1 MFNFLK
7 YNMIKSINKFSG
19 VQCALLVCA
28 GLVFAGC
35 TEGNIDDNINNGSNN
50 TEQPG
55 NNGVTSGP
63 LTGSLEKI
71 NWNSAA
77 FTGRLAV
84 PSADIPFSQVTV
96 CYSDAENF
104 NINDAQKVSTTT
116 FDADQEFTI
125 IVTGLMPN
133 VKYKYCLI
141 AEVKSE
147 KTYGTVQDFTPK
159 AQAASGYTDL
169 SATSS
174 ANCFIIS
181 QSGSYCFPVV
191 RGNASSDWLD
201 KTIESEVLWESFGT
215 DVEPKV
221 GDIIKS
227 VYFEEGYIS
236 FTTANPF
243 KEGNAVIAAKDASGA
258 ILWSW
263 HIWLTDEP
271 KGQEYYNNAGT
282 MMDRNLGATSAT
294 PGDVGALGLL
304 YQWGRKD
311 PFLGSSV
318 IWDCT
323 IAKST
328 ISWPSAVSSD
338 SSTGTIPYATANPTT
353 FIEKNWENYEWYY
366 PGTESTDNTF
376 WTRSDKSKSI
386 YDPCPSGWRVPDGG
400 DNGVWSKALGTSAR
414 IKHSYDSS
422 NMGMNFSGKFGA
434 ASMIWY
440 PGTACRDGENGR
452 LYNNGEE
459 DMNGEYWAV
468 PADSN
473 DDIWLSLLFTDTGNV
488 YPSNGGSS
496 ADGRP
501 VRCIQE

>member
-1 MFNFLK
+1 M
-7 YNMIKSINKFSG
+7 
-19 VQCALLVCA
+19 LLFCT
-28 GLVFAGC
+28 GLVFASC
-35 TEGNIDDNINNGSNN
+35 TEDPLGNSQN
-50 TEQPG
+50 TEQSG
-55 NNGVTSGP
+55 DQDENNQNTEHGGGETQPDEDDKGETSCP
-63 LTGSLEKI
+63 LTGSLEKV

-104 NINDAQKVSTTT
+104 NINDAQKVSTTK
-116 FDADQEFTI
+116 FDADQKFTI

-201 KTIESEVLWESFGT
+201 KTTESEVLWESFGT
-215 DVEPKV
+215 NVEPNV

-227 VYFEEGYIS
+227 VNFEDGYIS
-236 FTTANPF
+236 FDTASPF
-243 KEGNAVIAAKDASGA
+243 KEGNAVIAAKDAYGN
-258 ILWSW
+258 IIWSW

-271 KGQEYYNNAGT
+271 QGQEYYNNAGT

-311 PFLGSSV
+311 PFLGSSSIV
-318 IWDCT
+318 NCT
-323 IAKST
+323 NAKST
-328 ISWPSAVSSD
+328 ITWPSAVSSD
-338 SSTGTIPYATANPTT
+338 SSTGTIAYATANPTT

-366 PGTESTDNTF
+366 PSTESTDNTF

-386 YDPCPSGWRVPDGG
+386 YDPCPLGWRVPDGG
-400 DNGVWSKALGTSAR
+400 DNGVWSKALGSSADKQ
-414 IKHSYDSS
+414 KHTYDSS

-440 PGTACRDGENGR
+440 PGTACRDGGESGR
-452 LYNNGEE
+452 LYNDGEE

-496 ADGRP
+496 ADGLP
-501 VRCIQE
+501 VRCIKEK